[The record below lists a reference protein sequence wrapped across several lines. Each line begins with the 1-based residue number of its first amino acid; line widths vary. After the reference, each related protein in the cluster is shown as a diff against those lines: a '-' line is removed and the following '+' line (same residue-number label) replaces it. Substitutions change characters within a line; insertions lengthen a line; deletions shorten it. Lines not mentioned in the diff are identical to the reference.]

1 MLQPGLCRR
10 HASRRLG
17 LVAPGRVC
25 LPLLRDAGPPA
36 HRACRRLGGG
46 SIPAGAQPAGPQ
58 GPAPVPGWHGSGAD
72 TERRGDTSVRASEP
86 PSVRVAVRPTRTK
99 RPTRMTDPVD
109 SASRPSRPGRLGSG
123 GGTGRQ
129 ASGRGRRGGGR
140 RAPGRGGW
148 PRGTPPPAPPAHPSH
163 PLRLSLESQL
173 RVITCQTSESFI
185 RVGSAR
191 PNHIRPI

>member
-1 MLQPGLCRR
+1 MPAPGRASPRTASQRRHGGRGGGEEGRPRMLQPGLCRR

-25 LPLLRDAGPPA
+25 LPLPRDAGLPA
-36 HRACRRLGGG
+36 HRACR
-46 SIPAGAQPAGPQ
+46 
-58 GPAPVPGWHGSGAD
+58 
-72 TERRGDTSVRASEP
+72 
-86 PSVRVAVRPTRTK
+86 RPTRTK